1 MCMYV
6 LQDSNNYYIG
16 TKQFV
21 PVVSLKKAK
30 TWETYGLAR
39 NALNNQVK
47 RAFRDR
53 FSVKALEDDDFDKAL
68 LPDVQEEK
76 SEAGV
81 NTETESLKPV
91 PPLND
96 LCNRTIVK
104 GEADVWEAKINEM
117 VTLFEN
123 MDKRYQ
129 ELFKQLSLIDKEKT
143 DLEHYIEFNKLNAS
157 EGWKAFKSLQNVLRQ
172 RREIKN
178 EIEAIDRIRQQG
190 LSTIRFQKA
199 SQSVAQIHDKKYTP
213 RVCTQLFQE
222 GANAS

>member
-68 LPDVQEEK
+68 LPAVQEEK
-76 SEAGV
+76 SKAGV

-117 VTLFEN
+117 VNLFGD

-157 EGWKAFKSLQNVLRQ
+157 EGWKAFKSLQNILLQ

-178 EIEAIDRIRQQG
+178 EIEAINKIRGQG
-190 LSTIRFQKA
+190 ISITGLKKVSEGL
-199 SQSVAQIHDKKYTP
+199 AQIHNKKYTP
-213 RVCTQLFQE
+213 RVCTQLFPE
-222 GANAS
+222 GADAS

>member
-6 LQDSNNYYIG
+6 LQDENNYYIG

-21 PVVSLKKAK
+21 PVVSLKKAT

-53 FSVKALEDDDFDKAL
+53 FSVKALEDSDCDNISIPSA
-68 LPDVQEEK
+68 QEAEPAPFVAEA
-76 SEAGV
+76 SE
-81 NTETESLKPV
+81 PV
-91 PPLND
+91 PPLNE

-104 GEADVWEAKINEM
+104 GEADIWEAKINEM
-117 VTLFEN
+117 ANLFEN

-129 ELFKQLSLIDKEKT
+129 ELLKKLSLIDREKT

-157 EGWKAFKSLQNVLRQ
+157 EGWKVFKSLQNVLRQ

-178 EIEAIDRIRQQG
+178 ETEAIDRIRQQG